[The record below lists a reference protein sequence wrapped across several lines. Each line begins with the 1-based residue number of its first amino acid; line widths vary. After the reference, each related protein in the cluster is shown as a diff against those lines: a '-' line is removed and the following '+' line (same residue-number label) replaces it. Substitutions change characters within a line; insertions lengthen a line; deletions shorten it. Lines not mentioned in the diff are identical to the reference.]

1 MFYPANNYR
10 ELDKSDNQTID
21 SFPLAC
27 TRKRG
32 QLASKFGAM
41 PWGSKISF
49 LKYNVH
55 KLFFF
60 FRRNNVQKLRIK
72 KRTCLLRIQKGIF
85 IQKLTEPPETDIM

>member
-32 QLASKFGAM
+32 QLASKFGDM

-49 LKYNVH
+49 LKYNV
-55 KLFFF
+55 
-60 FRRNNVQKLRIK
+60 QKLYFFQK
-72 KRTCLLRIQKGIF
+72 EQCTEAKNKRKDMFTQKGIF